1 MRISDWSSDVCSA
14 DLAEQEQCVVSRVA
28 HVGDVEET
36 AATRIDNAEL
46 LGITAGQ
53 VADEAGRATVVAVMA
68 QQRRIDDIVEAD
80 ERDRNAE
87 GADPQIV
94 SEDRKST
101 RLNSSH

>member
-1 MRISDWSSDVCSA
+1 M
-14 DLAEQEQCVVSRVA
+14 AEKEQWCVGRVA
-28 HVGDVEET
+28 DCGDVDET

-46 LGITAGQ
+46 RGITAGH

-80 ERDRNAE
+80 ERNRNAE

-94 SEDRKST
+94 SERAAGAQEIGRASC
-101 RLNSSH
+101 RERVCQYV